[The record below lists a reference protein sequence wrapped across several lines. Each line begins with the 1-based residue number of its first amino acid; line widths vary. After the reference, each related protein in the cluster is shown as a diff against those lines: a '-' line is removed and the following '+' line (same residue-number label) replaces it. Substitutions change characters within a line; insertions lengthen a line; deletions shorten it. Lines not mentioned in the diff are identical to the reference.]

1 MNKPVITSFI
11 LISSLLIAACSSAG
25 PKRAMYSGADT
36 VSTINANSFIGTWQV
51 KVLNPAKGEP
61 SQDVRATYRPD
72 GTAVSIVD
80 ARNSGNPM
88 ADMVIETTSDWRVEG
103 DFIIHENGTMR
114 ETSGNKVAG
123 IMTGIMSQ
131 FVSSMQSKG
140 AGTANVYLLEPNRI
154 VLVSEGSDR
163 VAQEL
168 IRIR

>member
-80 ARNSGNPM
+80 ARNSGNSMLIWSLRRP
-88 ADMVIETTSDWRVEG
+88 VIGEW
-103 DFIIHENGTMR
+103 
-114 ETSGNKVAG
+114 KV
-123 IMTGIMSQ
+123 IS
-131 FVSSMQSKG
+131 SSMR
-140 AGTANVYLLEPNRI
+140 TAPCAKPVETKS
-154 VLVSEGSDR
+154 LVS
-163 VAQEL
+163 
-168 IRIR
+168 

>member
-1 MNKPVITSFI
+1 
-11 LISSLLIAACSSAG
+11 
-25 PKRAMYSGADT
+25 
-36 VSTINANSFIGTWQV
+36 
-51 KVLNPAKGEP
+51 
-61 SQDVRATYRPD
+61 
-72 GTAVSIVD
+72 
-80 ARNSGNPM
+80 
-88 ADMVIETTSDWRVEG
+88 
-103 DFIIHENGTMR
+103 MR

-140 AGTANVYLLEPNRI
+140 AGTANVYLLESNRI